1 MTEAKNVA
9 GGGYTLVTGASGRI
23 GNAFAGQFSTK
34 RQVIGLVFFCD
45 LTVLLLVQLM
55 GRTPSIWVIGLNTV
69 YFTTMAVTFF
79 ARGRITNLVLLA
91 GLTALM
97 TVGFLIP

>member
-1 MTEAKNVA
+1 M
-9 GGGYTLVTGASGRI
+9 
-23 GNAFAGQFSTK
+23 
-34 RQVIGLVFFCD
+34 IGLVFFCD

-97 TVGFLIP
+97 TVGFLNP